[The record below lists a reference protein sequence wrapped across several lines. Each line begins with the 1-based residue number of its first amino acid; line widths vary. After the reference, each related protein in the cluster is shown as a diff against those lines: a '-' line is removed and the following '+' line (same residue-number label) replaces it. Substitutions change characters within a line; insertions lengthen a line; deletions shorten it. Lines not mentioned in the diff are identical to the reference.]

1 MAASTAK
8 NSVDFK
14 GDLTLALVVAAALLL
29 GPPLSAQTPKTGQ
42 AQIVGV
48 VLDSVN
54 GGFLRNASILLE
66 PAQRSTESDST
77 GRFKFDSVAPGTY
90 RLGVF
95 HPVLDALDVSIATRP
110 FQTAADSATVV
121 ILAVPSPATI
131 VKSRCA
137 GRKAGDGASA
147 ILGHVAD
154 PETLQ
159 PVAGVEVSVAWT
171 EIEVSRSVGLRN
183 TPHVVFDTTDT
194 NGAYRLCGLPSSL
207 AANLKARRG
216 AAVTSEIPV
225 SLGNRSIEVQGR
237 SLLLSKEDS
246 TIRTGSAAVSGVV
259 ELEGNPPNL
268 VSRVEVEG
276 TDIATVTNEKG
287 EFSMRNL
294 PSGTHN
300 ILARHIG
307 FAVQTA
313 TVDLNSREPQ
323 RVTLKLPKY
332 VAVMDPV
339 LVTARRNVALD
350 KVGFNT
356 RKKSGAGY
364 FLDSD
369 RIARMHAFYVADI
382 LRMVPGLRVVSG
394 PRGEQ
399 VVTSPRDIHP
409 CVDYWVDD
417 VPFHEIEPGDVNNFI
432 SGGEIVAAEIYQS
445 GLAPPQYTRGG
456 MGCTTIVLWTRF
468 RIRS

>member
-1 MAASTAK
+1 MRQSIHRTG
-8 NSVDFK
+8 SI
-14 GDLTLALVVAAALLL
+14 ALALLL
-29 GPPLSAQTPKTGQ
+29 ALRVGAQTPRTGQ

-77 GRFKFDSVAPGTY
+77 GRFKFDSVPPGTY
-90 RLGVF
+90 QIGVF

-121 ILAVPSPATI
+121 ILAVPSPAAI
-131 VKSRCA
+131 VKGRCTN
-137 GRKAGDGASA
+137 KKSGDGSSA
-147 ILGHVAD
+147 IIGHVAD

-159 PVAGVEVSVAWT
+159 PVAGAEVSVAWS
-171 EIEVSRSVGLRN
+171 EIEISRTNGIRN
-183 TPHVVFDTTDT
+183 TPHLVYDTTDA

-207 AANLKARRG
+207 EANLRARRG

-225 SLGNRSIEVQGR
+225 SLGNRPIEVQGR
-237 SLLLSKEDS
+237 SLMLSKEDS
-246 TIRTGSAAVSGVV
+246 TTRTGGAAVSGVV
-259 ELEGNPPNL
+259 QLEGNPANS
-268 VSRVEVEG
+268 VSRVELEG
-276 TDIATVTNEKG
+276 TDVAVVTNEKG

-300 ILARHIG
+300 ILARHLG
-307 FAVQTA
+307 YVVQIA
-313 TVDLNSREPQ
+313 TVDLNSRETQ
-323 RVTLKLPKY
+323 HVTLKLPRY
-332 VAVMDPV
+332 VAMMDPV

-350 KVGFNT
+350 KVGFNM

-364 FLDSD
+364 FLDTD

-382 LRMVPGLRVVSG
+382 LRMVPGLRVTSG
-394 PRGEQ
+394 PRGEPI
-399 VVTSPRDIHP
+399 VTSPRGLSS
-409 CVDYWVDD
+409 CVEYWVDD
-417 VPFHEIEPGDVNNFI
+417 VPFHEMEPGDVNNFI
-432 SGGEIVAAEIYQS
+432 SGGEIVAAEVYQS
-445 GLAPPQYTRGG
+445 GLAPAQYVRPGG
-456 MGCTTIVLWTRF
+456 ASCTTIVLWTRF